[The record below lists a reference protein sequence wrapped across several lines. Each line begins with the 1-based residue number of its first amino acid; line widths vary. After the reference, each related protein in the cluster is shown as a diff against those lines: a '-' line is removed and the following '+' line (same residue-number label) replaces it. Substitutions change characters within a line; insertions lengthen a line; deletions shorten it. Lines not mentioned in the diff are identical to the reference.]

1 MSLLGDSEVFR
12 FGVSELWV
20 CHSDKFR
27 TYFGF
32 ASFWEFSAA
41 NPNFGVDQWGEDAW
55 WGGDRAMLY
64 LGHFGG
70 IWLIGFRLEWLLLFS
85 VSLFLLP
92 FGLFVLGE
100 SNLGETYFW
109 GKCMQS
115 FQFTYIIIAIYLE
128 YVIGYS
134 QMKLF
139 YPNFLCF
146 YFIFH
151 QLQYNIYQII
161 LDLFPFWILV
171 IL

>member
-12 FGVSELWV
+12 FGVSEPWV

-32 ASFWEFSAA
+32 GSFWEFSAA

-109 GKCMQS
+109 AKCMQS
-115 FQFTYIIIAIYLE
+115 FQFTYIIIAIYFE
-128 YVIGYS
+128 YVIGYL
-134 QMKLF
+134 QMKFF
-139 YPNFLCF
+139 YPTF
-146 YFIFH
+146 YVFILYFTN
-151 QLQYNIYQII
+151 YNITFIRLYLIC
-161 LDLFPFWILV
+161 FHFKS
-171 IL
+171 